1 MATTYIPINTGKPLG
16 AALYDGIR
24 QIQRGIAQLLACQA
38 IAATQINGSD
48 YSQFEQE
55 FGLQSTQGAGAKGEL
70 DSLLSK
76 FTTDA
81 QVTVVLAARNQ
92 AAAKFGVVL

>member
-38 IAATQINGSD
+38 IAATQIDGVNHTV
-48 YSQFEQE
+48 FEQE
-55 FGLQSTQGAGAKGEL
+55 FGLSTGQGSAAKGEL

-81 QVTVVLAARNQ
+81 AVTVVLAARNQ
-92 AAAKFGVVL
+92 AAAKFGVTI